1 MKIVRDGLWLCV
13 DCLMAA
19 VNGDVSGIESRE
31 RVAAVDTGLSK
42 LGRLLVPDFDSE
54 SGDGCEEFMRAPL
67 GGCACCSSTLA
78 GTFHRFAIL
87 GPEEEP
93 TKPFEESVSCKFG
106 APMGR
111 GPYTQPT
118 GRVHLQRVPMV
129 DGDYDKGGAYWGG
142 GTPLFCAWNDEG
154 AAYVRAHSRD
164 EAKRMF
170 PGCTFYR

>member
-1 MKIVRDGLWLCV
+1 MV
-13 DCLMAA
+13 A
-19 VNGDVSGIESRE
+19 VNDDTSGIESTG
-31 RVAAVDTGLSK
+31 RVSEIYAGLRL
-42 LGRLLVPDFDSE
+42 LGPHLVPDFDSE
-54 SGDGCEEFMRAPL
+54 SGEGCEEFMRAPL
-67 GGCACCSSTLA
+67 DGCACCGSTLA

-87 GPEEEP
+87 GSDEKP

-106 APMGR
+106 SPMGR

-142 GTPLFCAWNDEG
+142 GTPLYCAWNDEG
-154 AAYVRAHSRD
+154 AAYVRAHSRA